1 MYFSALS
8 SSRLLRGSSMLS
20 VELPNGRRLKAEV
33 MATPAERAA
42 GMQFRAGFE
51 PETVMLFVHP
61 TEGRYTYHM
70 TNVGFPLDL
79 MFIDWMG
86 RLIGI
91 QSTHPGGTGYGGNS
105 IHRFAI
111 EAPAGFVSENNLK
124 MGDRIRLRQ

>member
-8 SSRLLRGSSMLS
+8 SPSLLRGSSTLS

-33 MATPAERAA
+33 MTTSAERSA
-42 GMQFRAGFE
+42 GMQFRTGFE

-70 TNVGFPLDL
+70 TNVGFPLEIL
-79 MFIDWMG
+79 FFRSGGKLVSVEHAAPG
-86 RLIGI
+86 RG
-91 QSTHPGGTGYGGNS
+91 SYGGS
-105 IHRFAI
+105 VKHRLAI
-111 EAPAGFVSENNLK
+111 EAPSGFVSANNLK